1 MSVTNVRYTTII
13 IKMGMNQEGFKVE
26 VVYVWL
32 YVAYYEWL
40 RV

>member
-1 MSVTNVRYTTII
+1 MSVTNVKYTTII
-13 IKMGMNQEGFKVE
+13 KMGINQEGFKVE

-32 YVAYYEWL
+32 YVAYNEWL

>member
-1 MSVTNVRYTTII
+1 MSVTNVRYTTI

-26 VVYVWL
+26 VVNVWF
-32 YVAYYEWL
+32 YVAYNEWS

>member
-1 MSVTNVRYTTII
+1 MSVTNVRYTTVIT
-13 IKMGMNQEGFKVE
+13 MGKNQEGFKVE

-32 YVAYYEWL
+32 YVAYNEWS